1 MRTLQSSTGMSC
13 AIASPGAPEINMP
26 VELSPDGG
34 VSDFLHRTF
43 ESGDVPDA
51 PDWSAATLASA
62 R

>member
-1 MRTLQSSTGMSC
+1 
-13 AIASPGAPEINMP
+13 MP

-51 PDWSAATLASA
+51 PDWSAATLA
-62 R
+62 